1 MYFLVIFVGVFL
13 FLSLVAWRSPWPVYA
28 VDARMRRQDAGPGKQ
43 GPRGAGD
50 RFARL
55 LQGEHKEE
63 MPCLSPVDCV
73 RSGKCAGHCG
83 CH

>member
-1 MYFLVIFVGVFL
+1 MFFLVLFVAVFM

-28 VDARMRRQDAGPGKQ
+28 GGAGMRRPGAGQ
-43 GPRGAGD
+43 GNQSQRGADD

-55 LQGEHKEE
+55 LQGEHHEE
-63 MPCLSPVDCV
+63 LPCLSPVDCV